1 MPDENRPNPEH
12 EPQRDPARPNPQTPP
27 AATKRKRMT
36 PLRFETS
43 PLPFGSASISTLI
56 ETLLLKA
63 RSGEW
68 DAATCDAYAACLLE
82 SAGEFGLAELEERI
96 LDGFLTAP
104 LAVAGPHR
112 KAG

>member
-1 MPDENRPNPEH
+1 MSDSDRPNPADQPGRHSE
-12 EPQRDPARPNPQTPP
+12 RPA
-27 AATKRKRMT
+27 KRKRMT

-63 RSGEW
+63 RSGQW
-68 DAATCDAYAACLLE
+68 DAPTCDAYAACLLE
-82 SAGEFGLAELEERI
+82 SSAEFGLAELEERI
-96 LDGFLTAP
+96 LEGFLVEP
-104 LAVAGPHR
+104 LTPHK